1 MKKHFDKMFLAVL
14 YAGIAMFSSALSCN
28 DKLPS
33 TDLANISYGS
43 DPKQVFDFYTAN
55 GFPDTFVL
63 VVHGGGWI
71 GGQKEQF
78 ANEAKWFRD
87 HGFPS
92 VNMEYPIPAQYPTDP
107 DNILRLL
114 NYLQTKYGAQ
124 EFIIYG
130 HSAGGHLGMLAS
142 LAQNDPGG
150 FGGSVAYPAAP
161 IVAMIG
167 TSGVYSYDLLA
178 GSSLT
183 NYQSYAGAD
192 NYQNANPINYVSTG
206 ALMTLLIAGDKD
218 TLAPWQASRDLNTAL
233 LGAGADSEYHLVS
246 GSGHGDVKLF
256 LNTGSTEE
264 SSTPNPIVA
273 AYIEAFLGRVMG
285 GDVPSDVALI
295 ANAQSVRVKKNTAR
309 AITLSG
315 SDPEG
320 NPLTYSIAAQPLKGT
335 LSSLSGSVLTYTPT
349 RNVTGSDSFTFTVN
363 NGSLSSAP
371 AKVSIS
377 VSQR

>member
-1 MKKHFDKMFLAVL
+1 MKKQNKKFRFLV

-28 DKLPS
+28 DQLPPK
-33 TDLANISYGS
+33 DLADVFYGS
-43 DPKQVFDFYTAN
+43 DPKQTFDFYTAD

-71 GGQKEQF
+71 GGNKEQF
-78 ANEAKWFRD
+78 ANEAKWFRA

-92 VNMEYPIPAQYPTDP
+92 VNMEYPTPAQYPTDP

-114 NYLQTKYGAQ
+114 NYLQTNYGAR

-142 LAQNDPGG
+142 LAQNNPGG
-150 FGGSVAYPAAP
+150 FGGTAAYPAAP

-192 NYQNANPINYVSTG
+192 NYQNADPINYVSTG

-256 LNTGSTEE
+256 PNTNGTEE
-264 SSTPNPIVA
+264 SSTPNSTVA
-273 AYIEAFLGRVMG
+273 AYIEDFLNRVMG
-285 GDVPSDVALI
+285 VATPSNLAPVAG
-295 ANAQSVRVKKNTAR
+295 AQSVRAKKNTAKT
-309 AITLSG
+309 ITLSG

-320 NPLTYSIAAQPLKGT
+320 NPITYSIAMKPLKGT
-335 LSSLSGSVLTYTPT
+335 LSSSSGAAVTYTPT
-349 RNVTGSDSFTFTVN
+349 RNATGSDSFTFTVSD
-363 NGSLSSAP
+363 GSLSSVP

-377 VSQR
+377 ISQR

>member
-1 MKKHFDKMFLAVL
+1 MKKHNKKFLAIV

-28 DKLPS
+28 DRLPS
-33 TDLANISYGS
+33 TDLANVSYGS
-43 DPKQVFDFYTAN
+43 DPKQIFDFYTAK

-92 VNMEYPIPAQYPTDP
+92 VNMEYPTPAQYPTDP

-114 NYLQTKYGAQ
+114 NYLQTNYGAQ

-142 LAQNDPGG
+142 LAQNVSGG
-150 FGGSVAYPAAP
+150 FGGSTAYPAAP

-183 NYQSYAGAD
+183 NYQAYAGAG
-192 NYQNANPINYVSTG
+192 NYQNANPINYVTTG

-256 LNTGSTEE
+256 LNIGSTQE
-264 SSTPNPIVA
+264 SSTPNPTVA
-273 AYIEAFLGRVMG
+273 AYIEAFLDRVMG
-285 GDVPSDVALI
+285 VETPSNLAPT
-295 ANAQSVRVKKNTAR
+295 ANTQSVRIKKNTAKT
-309 AITLSG
+309 ITLSG

-320 NPLTYSIAAQPLKGT
+320 NSLTYSIATQPLKGT

-349 RNVTGSDSFTFTVN
+349 RNVTGTDSFTFTAN

-377 VSQR
+377 ISQR